1 MPEPANSK
9 DDRRWFSPG
18 VAGIGGA
25 SLLSDIGHEIPTSLL
40 PSLVAGLG
48 APAAAL
54 GLIEGLANGASG
66 LAKLVGGPLADDP
79 QNRKSIAVGGYAAT
93 AVLSSLIGAATAVW
107 QIGIL
112 RMGAWTA
119 RGLRVPARNALL
131 ADIVPAAVYGKAYGF
146 ERAMDNLGAVA
157 GPLLALALVGA
168 IGVRNAIFLSVIPGL
183 LAAAAIMFA
192 IRKAP
197 RIAARPR
204 TKLTLAIRPLL
215 RGGLGRLFIG
225 VSAFELGNV
234 AATLLILRATE
245 ALTPNHGIEGATQIA
260 LGLYAA
266 YNLAATLIS
275 VPAGHVGD
283 RWGADRVLAGGAVLT
298 LAAYLAFTVPEL
310 PALAAGFVL
319 AGLGIGCME
328 TAQHAA
334 VASLAP
340 AEVRGSAFGA
350 LAAVQSFGSVC
361 ASAVAGL
368 IWTLVSPAAA
378 FGYLVLWMAAAVVA
392 ILWSRTKSV

>member
-1 MPEPANSK
+1 MHEPAQP
-9 DDRRWFSPG
+9 DGRRPWLTSG

-25 SLLSDIGHEIPTSLL
+25 SFLSDVGHEVPTSLL
-40 PSLVAGLG
+40 PSLVAGFG

-66 LAKLVGGPLADDP
+66 IAKLVGGPLADDP
-79 QNRKSIAVGGYAAT
+79 ERRKSIAVGGYVAT
-93 AVLSSLIGAATAVW
+93 AVLSSLIGATTAVW
-107 QIGIL
+107 QIGVL

-146 ERAMDNLGAVA
+146 ERAMDNLGAIV
-157 GPLLALALVGA
+157 GPLLALTLVGVV
-168 IGVRNAIFLSVIPGL
+168 GVRNAILLSVIPGL
-183 LAAAAIMFA
+183 LAAIAIIYA
-192 IRKAP
+192 IRRAP

-204 TKLTLAIRPLL
+204 TKLSLALGPLL
-215 RGGLGRLFIG
+215 RGNLGKLFVG

-245 ALTPNHGIEGATQIA
+245 ALTPTYGLQTATQIA
-260 LGLYAA
+260 LGLYVA

-283 RWGADRVLAGGAVLT
+283 RWGSVRVLAGGAALT
-298 LAAYLAFTVPEL
+298 LAAYLSFTVAEPS
-310 PALAAGFVL
+310 ALAAGFVL
-319 AGLGIGCME
+319 AGLSIGCME

-340 AEVRGSAFGA
+340 AEARGSAFGV

-368 IWTLVSPAAA
+368 IWTFVSPAAA
-378 FGYLVLWMAAAVVA
+378 FAYLAIWMTVAVAA
-392 ILWSRTKSV
+392 ILWSARKSI